1 MASQTQILS
10 KAMFGVIMWK
20 AITLLIGSVIFQYT
34 YNFGLVKMTAENENL
49 KLSEIEYVDALCFL
63 TSIWMICAVG
73 GCKPLQYCR
82 PRLCPCVK
90 TT

>member
-1 MASQTQILS
+1 MASRNQILS
-10 KAMFGVIMWK
+10 SAMFGLIMWK

-73 GCKPLQYCR
+73 GCRSYQYCKANAGR
-82 PRLCPCVK
+82 CQC
-90 TT
+90 